1 MLRRSKIEGSDT
13 DRLVFMPRTP
23 TRTINRSRR
32 KGPARAR
39 LSGTADEKE
48 VVNARDSL
56 RQGRQALTQ
65 LQGELDSLLAAIR
78 NPGSRIDPSAP
89 DRLRDAT
96 RLAASAL
103 ASLPSL

>member
-1 MLRRSKIEGSDT
+1 MA
-13 DRLVFMPRTP
+13 RTP
-23 TRTINRSRR
+23 TRTLNRSRR

-39 LSGTADEKE
+39 SAGAGEAKD
-48 VVNARDSL
+48 VVDARASL

-65 LQGELDSLLAAIR
+65 LQGELDSLLAALR

-89 DRLRDAT
+89 DRLRDVT